1 MDGLSKQEEL
11 AIRSEAAAEVW
22 EDHDEIELLPEPKEP
37 VEVWEDHDEIEL
49 PQGQGADEWAGV
61 SPALRKTIES
71 ISGRLSTLD
80 TIDQRL
86 RSAEGRIG
94 AVQQAV
100 FEQRQAA
107 EEAARRVKDAPT
119 KEQMAQAAKSER
131 AWEDLK
137 DEFPGWSEALHDEI
151 TGMRQAADALKQD
164 IEALRAMQ
172 SGGQQH
178 DVAQL
183 QRELDVK
190 LVSIKYPGWQ
200 KTVQTEEFGNW
211 LQAQDQAVQQT
222 FLHATDPVECIAV
235 LDAFASSN
243 TEGNAQDITAS
254 RQRRLEA
261 ATTVS
266 KGRSTQTK
274 NPASMTEAEYRAHV
288 AKEIWSN

>member
-1 MDGLSKQEEL
+1 MEGLSKQEEL
-11 AIRSEAAAEVW
+11 AIRSEVAAEVW
-22 EDHDEIELLPEPKEP
+22 EDHDEIELPPETKEP
-37 VEVWEDHDEIEL
+37 VEVGER

-137 DEFPGWSEALHDEI
+137 GEFPGWSEALHDEI

-172 SGGQQH
+172 VSGGQQH

-274 NPASMTEAEYRAHV
+274 NPANMTEAEYRAHV

>member
-1 MDGLSKQEEL
+1 MEEL
-11 AIRSEAAAEVW
+11 AIRKEIAAQVW
-22 EDHDEIELLPEPKEP
+22 DEYQDDEPQPEPEIEEREEQQPE
-37 VEVWEDHDEIEL
+37 V
-49 PQGQGADEWAGV
+49 DEWAGV
-61 SPALRKTIES
+61 SPALRKTIEG
-71 ISGRLSTLD
+71 INGKLSTLD

-94 AVQQAV
+94 SVQQAV
-100 FEQRQAA
+100 FEQRKAA
-107 EEAARRVKDAPT
+107 EEAAKRVKDAPT
-119 KEQMAQAAKSER
+119 KEQMAQAAKSAR

-164 IEALRAMQ
+164 IEALREMQ
-172 SGGQQH
+172 VSGGQQH
-178 DVAQL
+178 AVAQL

-190 LVSIKYPGWQ
+190 LVSVKHPNWQ

-222 FLHATDPVECIAV
+222 FLYATDPVECIAV
-235 LDAFASSN
+235 LDAFAGSN
-243 TEGNAQDITAS
+243 TEGGAQGITAS

-274 NPASMTEAEYRAHV
+274 NPANMTEAEYRAHV

>member
-1 MDGLSKQEEL
+1 MEEKGEL
-11 AIRSEAAAEVW
+11 AIRKEIAAQVW
-22 EDHDEIELLPEPKEP
+22 DEYQDDEPQPEPEIEEREEQQPE
-37 VEVWEDHDEIEL
+37 V
-49 PQGQGADEWAGV
+49 DEWAGV
-61 SPALRKTIES
+61 SPALRKTIEG
-71 ISGRLSTLD
+71 INGKLSTLD

-94 AVQQAV
+94 SVQQAV
-100 FEQRQAA
+100 FEQRKAA
-107 EEAARRVKDAPT
+107 EEAAKRVKDAPT
-119 KEQMAQAAKSER
+119 KEQMAQAAKSAR

-164 IEALRAMQ
+164 IEALREMQ
-172 SGGQQH
+172 VSGGQQH
-178 DVAQL
+178 AVAQL

-190 LVSIKYPGWQ
+190 LVSVKHPNWQ

-222 FLHATDPVECIAV
+222 FLYATDPVECIAV
-235 LDAFASSN
+235 LDAFAGSN
-243 TEGNAQDITAS
+243 TEGGAQGITAS

-274 NPASMTEAEYRAHV
+274 NPANMTEAEYRAHV

>member
-1 MDGLSKQEEL
+1 MEEKEEL
-11 AIRSEAAAEVW
+11 AIRSEVAAEVW
-22 EDHDEIELLPEPKEP
+22 EGYDETEPPPDSKYP
-37 VEVWEDHDEIEL
+37 VEIGEQ
-49 PQGQGADEWAGV
+49 PQEQDADEWAGV

-71 ISGRLSTLD
+71 IGGRLSTLD

-94 AVQQAV
+94 SVQQAV

-137 DEFPGWSEALHDEI
+137 DEFPEFSEALHDEI
-151 TGMRQAADALKQD
+151 TSMRKAAEELKQD

-172 SGGQQH
+172 DGGGQQQNM
-178 DVAQL
+178 AQL
-183 QRELDVK
+183 QREIDVK
-190 LVSIKYPGWQ
+190 LVSVKHPGWQ
-200 KTVQTEEFGNW
+200 QTVKSDEFGQW
-211 LQAQDQAVQQT
+211 LQGQDQAVQQT

-235 LDAFASSN
+235 LDAFSGSN
-243 TEGNAQDITAS
+243 AEGNAQDIAAS

-261 ATTVS
+261 ATTVN

-274 NPASMTEAEYRAHV
+274 NPANMTDAEYRAYV
-288 AKEIWSN
+288 AKKIWSN